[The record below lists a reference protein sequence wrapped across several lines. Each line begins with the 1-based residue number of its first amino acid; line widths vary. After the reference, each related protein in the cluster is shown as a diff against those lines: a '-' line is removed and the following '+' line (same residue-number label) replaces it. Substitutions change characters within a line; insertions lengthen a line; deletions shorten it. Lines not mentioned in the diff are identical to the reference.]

1 MISKQNLK
9 NGILIPLIHKHRG
22 NNTYVIQEKT
32 ALKMMDFLK
41 FLDRLKSKEI
51 RLETRSSS
59 KSKSN
64 RSVVKVRNFLELF
77 TVFDWFCN
85 LFAWL
90 YMYQKR

>member
-41 FLDRLKSKEI
+41 ILDRLKAK
-51 RLETRSSS
+51 
-59 KSKSN
+59 K
-64 RSVVKVRNFLELF
+64 
-77 TVFDWFCN
+77 
-85 LFAWL
+85 
-90 YMYQKR
+90 